1 MSNWCSTSYA
11 IEGDVQE
18 VKELYELMKELEER
32 KELSVKNDFGTTW
45 LGCLVNAL
53 GGDWNEVWCRGYWSG
68 LEVENGVLKFI
79 TETAWSPCNATFN
92 FVCQKFSSLRC
103 YFQSEELGMSEYK
116 TNDRDSKYFTDRYV
130 VEISTPDNEYGREYF
145 MDLTA
150 AFKWIEEMCGQPVKS
165 KEEVEE
171 LVEQW
176 HIKNKQAYCRIDEFQ
191 IE

>member
-18 VKELYELMKELEER
+18 VKKLYELMKELEER
-32 KELSVKNDFGTTW
+32 KEPSVKNDFGTTW

-68 LEVENGVLKFI
+68 LEIENGVLKFI
-79 TETAWSPCNATFN
+79 TETAWSPCNATFD
-92 FVCQKFSSLRC
+92 FVCQKFSSLRY

-116 TNDRDSKYFTDRYV
+116 TNDCDSKYFTDRYV

-145 MDLTA
+145 TDLTA
-150 AFKWIEEMCGQPVKS
+150 AFKWVEEMCGQPVKS